1 MAFDLLDCGDDYDQI
16 DAIVS
21 RLFTAA
27 GGDTGLMMLIMSAA
41 LSTTAALIVPQL
53 LEEIENRGSN
63 WDERVRLCE
72 ARAKAW
78 NGRAAELRG
87 AQDDTADCGVRPVD
101 GFDIGAAAIAPDE
114 PQ

>member
-1 MAFDLLDCGDDYDQI
+1 M
-16 DAIVS
+16 V
-21 RLFTAA
+21 
-27 GGDTGLMMLIMSAA
+27 IMSAA

-53 LEEIENRGSN
+53 LEEIEIRGSN

-78 NGRAAELRG
+78 SGRVSELRDAEGNAAEH
-87 AQDDTADCGVRPVD
+87 GVKPID
-101 GFDIGAAAIAPDE
+101 GFDIGAAALDPEE